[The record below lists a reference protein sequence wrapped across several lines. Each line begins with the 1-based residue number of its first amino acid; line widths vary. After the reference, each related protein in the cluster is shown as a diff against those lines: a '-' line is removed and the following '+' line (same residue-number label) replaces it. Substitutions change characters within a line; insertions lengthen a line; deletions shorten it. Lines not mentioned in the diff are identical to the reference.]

1 MVASAG
7 GEVAFL
13 SLRPL
18 TRSDGRMATPSSS
31 VPSPPPPPAPLF
43 CRKEEARRACE
54 EEASVEEAEG
64 GIGGGGGGGG
74 GIPPEMPLEGGGAP
88 DDDDDGPGRRQIS
101 EFEFSFEKKAAW
113 IVQHERGEKT
123 QRSHSVTAH
132 IS

>member
-43 CRKEEARRACE
+43 CRKEEARSACE

-88 DDDDDGPGRRQIS
+88 DDDDGPGRRQIS
-101 EFEFSFEKKAAW
+101 VFVFSFEKKAAW
-113 IVQHERGEKT
+113 IAQHEKEEK